1 VRAATH
7 VAVMDTT
14 RVQIRLE
21 DAKAGRRAPMPERS
35 VLLYNTMS
43 QRLEPLAPVTP
54 GRVGVYQCGLTTY
67 DHSHAGHARSF
78 IAFDVLVR
86 HLRARGYEVTF
97 VRNVTDVD
105 DKILKRA
112 QERGEPPLD
121 FSRRMS
127 EINAAEMRAIGCIE
141 PDLEPR
147 VSETIPEIV
156 ALVEKLVAQGSAY
169 VAGTPKGNDVY
180 FAVRSFP
187 AYGKLSHRNV
197 DDLMSG
203 ARVEPGEQ
211 KRDALD
217 FALWKASTD
226 EEWGWPS
233 PWGRGRPG
241 WHIECSAM
249 SAKMLTPHFDVH
261 CGGMDLIFPHHENEI
276 AQSEAA
282 WGPPLA
288 NHWVHAGFL
297 NIDAEKMSKSLGNF
311 VTIQQILDRNDG
323 EALRYFFLGAHYHG
337 PVEFDLEKLAD
348 GRVVFP
354 GLDEAERRVEYL
366 YATREALAPIV
377 RPGGPPAGPR
387 AKLFAESPERVL
399 ASLDNDLN
407 TSIALSIVG
416 EVARVGNE
424 VVQEHGRKK
433 KDPKALD
440 ELAGL
445 AGAAMAA
452 LDACCKPLGLM
463 QSPDEAFGARS
474 RERRLKIRGLDATV
488 IEAKVKQRIDARAA
502 KDFARGDA
510 IRAEL
515 DALGV
520 ELKDTP
526 GAGTTWRV
534 KI

>member
-1 VRAATH
+1 
-7 VAVMDTT
+7 MS
-14 RVQIRLE
+14 E
-21 DAKAGRRAPMPERS
+21 AGL
-35 VLLYNTMS
+35 VLYNTMT
-43 QRLEPLAPVTP
+43 QRLEPLAPVTQ
-54 GRVGVYQCGLTTY
+54 GRVGLYQCGLTTY
-67 DHSHAGHARSF
+67 DHAHAGHARSF

-86 HLRARGYEVTF
+86 HLRARGYDVTF
-97 VRNVTDVD
+97 VRNITDVD

-127 EINAAEMRAIGCIE
+127 EVNAAEMRAIGCIE
-141 PDLEPR
+141 PDAEPR

-169 VAGTPKGNDVY
+169 VSPTPKGNDVY
-180 FAVRSFP
+180 FGVRSFP
-187 AYGKLSHRNV
+187 DYGKLSHRNI
-197 DDLMSG
+197 DDLLSG

-226 EEWGWPS
+226 AEWGWPS

-249 SAKMLTPHFDVH
+249 SAKTLSPHFDVH

-282 WGPPLA
+282 WGAPFA
-288 NHWVHAGFL
+288 RHWVHAGFL

-311 VTIQQILDRNDG
+311 VTIAQILDRNDG

-337 PVEFDLEKLAD
+337 PIEFDLEKLAD

-366 YATREALAPIV
+366 YGTREALAAAVAGAGAKGLPAA
-377 RPGGPPAGPR
+377 PPEGPR
-387 AKLFAESPERVL
+387 TKLFAEAPDRVL

-407 TSIALSIVG
+407 TSVALSIVG
-416 EVARVGNE
+416 EIARVGNE
-424 VVQEHGRKK
+424 IVQELGRRK
-433 KDPKALD
+433 KDPRAVD
-440 ELAGL
+440 ELTRL
-445 AGAAMAA
+445 AAAAVAA
-452 LDACCKPLGLM
+452 LDASCKPLGLM
-463 QSPDEAFGARS
+463 QTSADTFQART
-474 RERRLKIRGLDATV
+474 RERRLTLRALDASV
-488 IEAKVKQRIDARAA
+488 IDAKVKERIDARAA